1 MRHRVMPHECG
12 ACSGRTQPSWRALSR
27 IEIVLDEDDEFAAAW
42 PGLAP
47 EDRELLTAA
56 ASESRASITQLARLS
71 GQTTSRAK
79 QIHLELVA
87 RGLFRAVALIDPSR
101 LGRPVLAMVAVA
113 VRGPVDRLREGLAAC
128 RGVRRLELTSDYHLW
143 LLVSLGS
150 RAELADFIGD
160 LTQRSEV
167 DCVRSEIVLR
177 SWAPQFAYDDGMVRG
192 AQAGSLVVVGGD
204 PVNKLD
210 DMDAAIVRCLATDSR
225 LSLTTVSAEVDLS
238 IAAVRHR
245 LIRLIAE
252 RTVRIQIRPD
262 TRSTAVMVV
271 YAVCRIDRPASE
283 VVPVVLG
290 LPNVVAV
297 AETTGD
303 RCLSVQFACGSEDQ
317 IASVRSRLSSVDGI
331 CSTELIRVRQTM
343 IDAGLW

>member
-1 MRHRVMPHECG
+1 M
-12 ACSGRTQPSWRALSR
+12 
-27 IEIVLDEDDEFAAAW
+27 
-42 PGLAP
+42 
-47 EDRELLTAA
+47 
-56 ASESRASITQLARLS
+56 
-71 GQTTSRAK
+71 
-79 QIHLELVA
+79 
-87 RGLFRAVALIDPSR
+87 
-101 LGRPVLAMVAVA
+101 
-113 VRGPVDRLREGLAAC
+113 
-128 RGVRRLELTSDYHLW
+128 
-143 LLVSLGS
+143 
-150 RAELADFIGD
+150 
-160 LTQRSEV
+160 
-167 DCVRSEIVLR
+167 
-177 SWAPQFAYDDGMVRG
+177 
-192 AQAGSLVVVGGD
+192 
-204 PVNKLD
+204 NKLD